1 MKCWKSLLMV
11 TRVSHCVVEHVR
23 NSTDWQSNKGLSHPG
38 WTSTVCSLLSSS
50 ALLCCAVLVHHSGDF
65 PVKSKLCIS
74 CVNYVAYRIYRYLYH
89 EIIWYKE
96 RQVLILILMYFV
108 FVLYWQLHLL
118 RCTNVMPRQCC
129 PILPSLQL
137 DPLHWILI
145 LFLFFFF
152 PFFLYFFFFFVVVCS
167 FFFGSFFIGFC
178 YFFLFFLY

>member
-96 RQVLILILMYFV
+96 RQGSSASCGRERRREPGKHDHPGQVLHVRQNRRQQVGSLSRPPAGGVYGRRRPGCPWFEEILLP
-108 FVLYWQLHLL
+108 Q
-118 RCTNVMPRQCC
+118 NAPSPR
-129 PILPSLQL
+129 
-137 DPLHWILI
+137 
-145 LFLFFFF
+145 
-152 PFFLYFFFFFVVVCS
+152 
-167 FFFGSFFIGFC
+167 GSD
-178 YFFLFFLY
+178 